1 MGGVLSVHSLLHR
14 QRLLV
19 PLPRCA
25 ILALH
30 LAHVAERVHRS
41 GDLGMGK
48 STFARALIRALMDAP
63 ELEVPSPTFTLV
75 QLYEAAPPLYHFD
88 LYRLS
93 DPDELIELGF
103 DEALEDGIS
112 LIEWPERGG
121 DMLPK
126 NALTFVFNEEG
137 EGRRVRLD
145 GPEARL
151 AELAFAFR

>member
-1 MGGVLSVHSLLHR
+1 MMERFLADEDATIALARALAPLLR
-14 QRLLV
+14 RGD
-19 PLPRCA
+19 C
-25 ILALH
+25 LAL
-30 LAHVAERVHRS
+30 S